1 MSPRCQS
8 LALFFLL
15 TLSPLLPSLLALPS
29 LLQIADVPLLLPL
42 SEEQQGTTT
51 AASVPVVGALA
62 AAFHLSKAKYQIA
75 DVPLLLSSSEKQ

>member
-1 MSPRCQS
+1 
-8 LALFFLL
+8 
-15 TLSPLLPSLLALPS
+15 
-29 LLQIADVPLLLPL
+29 L